1 MKLRILWLSFILL
14 LMSVAPALAQ
24 GCLSYEPAEVSLA
37 GRISRRTFP
46 GPPNYQ
52 SIRRGDRAET
62 FWVLHLQQPVCVN
75 GNTNEFNVAEQRVT
89 DLQLILEPEEYKRF
103 SKFVGTKRSVTAS
116 GTLTH
121 AQTGHHH
128 TGVLMDVSNIKSG
141 S

>member
-1 MKLRILWLSFILL
+1 MRLRILYLSFMLL
-14 LMSVAPALAQ
+14 LMSAAPALAQ
-24 GCLSYEPAEVSLA
+24 QCLSYEPAEVSLA
-37 GRISRRTFP
+37 GRISRQTCP

-52 SIRRGDRAET
+52 SIRRGDRPEIS
-62 FWVLHLQQPVCVN
+62 WVLHLQRPVCVT
-75 GNTNEFNVAEQRVT
+75 GNTNEFNEAEQRVT

-103 SKFVGTKRSVTAS
+103 SKFVGTKRSVTVS

-128 TGVLMDVSNIKSG
+128 TSVLIDVSNIKGG

>member
-1 MKLRILWLSFILL
+1 MLL
-14 LMSVAPALAQ
+14 LISAAPALAQ
-24 GCLSYEPAEVSLA
+24 QCLSYEPAEVNLA

-52 SIRRGDRAET
+52 SIRRGDRPET
-62 FWVLHLQQPVCVN
+62 SWVLHLSQPVCVT
-75 GNTNEFNVAEQRVT
+75 GNTNEFNEAERRVT

-103 SKFVGTKRSVTAS
+103 SKFVGTKRSVIVS
-116 GTLTH
+116 GMLTH

-128 TGVLMDVSNIKSG
+128 TSVLMDVSNIKNG